1 MVVFAIE
8 VEQSR
13 IHILTNGP
21 KNGSKGDYGIL
32 SQYAA
37 PPFSHK
43 YQVCLILENAR
54 SAAPILR
61 FCWTFFHIPRYIPKM
76 KRQQGY
82 KYRLNLPSGAAT
94 RLSQQAGCVRVVW
107 NRATAMS
114 KDKYPGNA
122 ALSALLPAWKKELP
136 WLADSDSIALQQS
149 LRNFDR
155 AWQNFFAYPES
166 FARPTFKKRG
176 DRDSFRIVGAAA
188 TKTQFSK
195 VWLPKFGW
203 LHFRASRPWQGTVK
217 SVTFSRK
224 AGKWYVSILT
234 EREVTAPALRQ
245 DDWLGIDV
253 GIAQYATLSTGE
265 HKPSICALRRAQ
277 KRLTKLSRKLARA
290 TKGSRRR
297 KSTKLRLAAC
307 HAQIANK
314 RADHA
319 HKVSSEIV
327 TKHGRIRMEDLRL
340 INMMKSAKGTI
351 EMPGKNVAQKRGLS
365 RHLADQG
372 LRQLRTFLAYK
383 LAWSN
388 GVLEAVDPK
397 YTSQKCHACKHTA
410 RDNRVSQA
418 AFKCTACGHS
428 DHADV
433 NAAKNIR
440 DTTAVGTIAVKVPP
454 RRRRKSPACDVH
466 IPSAA

>member
-1 MVVFAIE
+1 
-8 VEQSR
+8 
-13 IHILTNGP
+13 
-21 KNGSKGDYGIL
+21 
-32 SQYAA
+32 
-37 PPFSHK
+37 
-43 YQVCLILENAR
+43 
-54 SAAPILR
+54 
-61 FCWTFFHIPRYIPKM
+61 M

-107 NRATAMS
+107 NRAMAMS

-136 WLADSDSIALQQS
+136 WLAESDSIALQQS

-155 AWQNFFAYPES
+155 AWQNFFAFPES

-176 DRDSFRIVGAAA
+176 DHDSFRIVGAAA
-188 TKTQFSK
+188 AKTQSSR

-234 EREVTAPALRQ
+234 EREVAAPAQRQ
-245 DDWLGIDV
+245 ADWLGIDV

-265 HKPSICALRRAQ
+265 HKPSISVFKRSQ
-277 KRLTKLSRKLARA
+277 KRLTKLSRKLERA
-290 TKGSRRR
+290 SQGSRRR
-297 KSTKLRLAAC
+297 QKTKQRLAAC

-319 HKVSSEIV
+319 HKVSSDIV

-340 INMMKSAKGTI
+340 VNMMKSAKGTT
-351 EMPGKNVAQKRGLS
+351 EEPGKNVAQKRGLS

-372 LRQLRTFLAYK
+372 LRQLRTFIEYK
-383 LAWSN
+383 LAWS
-388 GVLEAVDPK
+388 GGAFEAVNPK
-397 YTSQKCHACKHTA
+397 HTSQKCHACKHTA
-410 RDNRVSQA
+410 SESRVSQA
-418 AFKCTACGHS
+418 AFKCVACGHS

-466 IPSAA
+466 ILSVA